1 MGQIINISINLNKID
16 ASKIKTMTL
25 KNGEVAKFIDLT
37 IFTKDEVDNYGNNAS
52 MTMSQTKEERAA
64 KEPTIYLGNGKVVF
78 SAESI
83 AKIASQSNNVGTS
96 DLGDSLPF

>member
-25 KNGEVAKFIDLT
+25 KNGEVAKFVDLT

-52 MTMSQTKEERAA
+52 MTMAQTKEERAA
-64 KEPTIYLGNGKVVF
+64 KEPTIYLGNGKIVF

-83 AKIASQSNNVGTS
+83 VKSAPQSNNVGTS
-96 DLGDSLPF
+96 DLGESLPF

>member
-1 MGQIINISINLNKID
+1 MSQIINISIDLNKID
-16 ASKIKTMTL
+16 AKKIKVVTKKDGT
-25 KNGEVAKFIDLT
+25 VAKYLDVT

-52 MTMSQTKEERAA
+52 MTMAQTKEERAA

-83 AKIASQSNNVGTS
+83 VKSAPQSNNVGTS

>member
-37 IFTKDEVDNYGNNAS
+37 VFTKDEVDNYGNNAS
-52 MTMSQTKEERAA
+52 MTMSQTKEERAS
-64 KEPTIYLGNGKVVF
+64 KSPVVYLGNGKVVF

-83 AKIASQSNNVGTS
+83 VKSAPQTNNVSKS